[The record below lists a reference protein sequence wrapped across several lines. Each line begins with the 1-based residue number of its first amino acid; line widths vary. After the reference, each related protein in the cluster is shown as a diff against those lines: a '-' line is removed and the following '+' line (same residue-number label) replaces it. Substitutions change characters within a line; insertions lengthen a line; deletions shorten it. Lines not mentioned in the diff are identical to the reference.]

1 MVVKK
6 NGDIWQVLLMLAG
19 IYLLPACSGTERSS
33 RKVVMRTP
41 AAGWVWEPEY
51 YVYDGRY
58 RFVRGHYRKILSR
71 KAYLRRSLRGYCAK
85 DAHATAR

>member
-1 MVVKK
+1 M
-6 NGDIWQVLLMLAG
+6 LLIVAG
-19 IYLLPACSGTERSS
+19 IYLLAACSGASRSFRAKES

-41 AAGWVWEPEY
+41 AAGWVYVPEY

-71 KAYLRRSLRGYCAK
+71 KAYLKRSLRGYGSK
-85 DAHATAR
+85 DAHAAAR